1 MSASSGLTTIFG
13 PDPVKTQKERR
24 KNRMDT
30 EHSAIILL
38 SQKMIEYQLRMGTKK
53 KHVDA
58 NYVDGGSVTVTCPFS
73 NMLQRSN
80 PVHSTIRHRSTNLNK
95 SWKWKKKYIHAR
107 APPERRTNQRRW
119 DCKYQTGLSSVPWFT
134 MSLSFP
140 PRYTKSLRL
149 SFVHDTGNC
158 GNIFFCVC
166 DSDLLCLAWRRLL
179 LILPLMGVSSSVSVI
194 TKMSSGKCNIRQRGF
209 FFSNFSSLSH
219 DWHSCAVAFNCVRH
233 ALKRDLSL
241 FYGDAMSNWDRHWMK
256 GRREDINLLSNH
268 WNVLAGAGDG

>member
-158 GNIFFCVC
+158 GNIFFLSVCVWFG
-166 DSDLLCLAWRRLL
+166 STLSGLAAAAAH
-179 LILPLMGVSSSVSVI
+179 PPTHGSVFISERNYENELW
-194 TKMSSGKCNIRQRGF
+194 KM
-209 FFSNFSSLSH
+209 
-219 DWHSCAVAFNCVRH
+219 
-233 ALKRDLSL
+233 
-241 FYGDAMSNWDRHWMK
+241 
-256 GRREDINLLSNH
+256 
-268 WNVLAGAGDG
+268 